1 MRKTLI
7 KNRNFYNYFLA
18 RNISN
23 IGDMLHDIAIMVL
36 IANYTNSIFIS
47 GVITSINSIVRVLSV
62 LLFIKIIDKLDY
74 KKLMIRLDI
83 FYGMLVMLLFFL
95 SIYNFRYFYLY
106 IFEVF
111 FSFIFSVYKITREK
125 VLKSVLPYNKSRYI
139 SLIFSTENIL
149 AVLIPTLSMIL
160 LDYID
165 LRYFILINS
174 FTFFIS
180 AYLTSCI
187 NLNSQNEIK
196 KSGDDITYSIK
207 DIIIKTYPYTIL
219 VLIIAVMITFISSG
233 VKMILLEFIKE
244 FNYSPN
250 KIGIFQS
257 IYTVGCIL
265 GSVIIGVVH
274 VNKAIGTLKKIIF
287 ISLTIFLPYI
297 LSPNLYTFIIV
308 ILGYG
313 FFFTLINGILQIYYQ
328 HNVNQEHLGFIRS
341 IHTIVVGL
349 IVPISMMIGNYIL
362 NYFNLRILFIVFILL
377 ISILILIIYIY
388 EAVYLIR
395 INVIEREQM

>member
-388 EAVYLIR
+388 ETVYLIR

>member
-313 FFFTLINGILQIYYQ
+313 FFL
-328 HNVNQEHLGFIRS
+328 H
-341 IHTIVVGL
+341 
-349 IVPISMMIGNYIL
+349 
-362 NYFNLRILFIVFILL
+362 
-377 ISILILIIYIY
+377 
-388 EAVYLIR
+388 
-395 INVIEREQM
+395 